1 MVLELFVNFCTLFTF
16 AMLMFWF
23 AKQQKQSQF
32 PLLRKFPGYTIGLL
46 SGIFGVV
53 LMLTSI
59 HIGESI
65 IIDGRMAVLALSG
78 LFGGPMAPVIAGIL
92 MGTARILLNEISTNS
107 IIAGVNTMVIGIV
120 IGLVAWRIPITFQN
134 AWKYF
139 AYTTMQTVL
148 VIGYLSFSS
157 GFIAGR
163 GALFILYSLISFGI
177 VYLTLL
183 KMDQL
188 SKEIERI
195 EQYSVTDYLTG
206 IPNNRKF
213 QELFQEWQQ
222 THTSFYLAVADID
235 YFKKVNDQYG
245 HPVGDLVL
253 KEIAHRL
260 SKEME
265 KIDGLVARIGGEE
278 FAMIVPAETDV
289 EASDKLENV
298 RHSVSSLPFEL
309 TKDVTLSITI
319 SVGAAGYPKHKQTST
334 ELYKAAD
341 DELYRAKQQGRNC
354 VRVLNGKRGVS
365 SD

>member
-92 MGTARILLNEISTNS
+92 MGTARILVNEISTNAV
-107 IIAGVNTMVIGIV
+107 IAGVNTMMIGIV

-188 SKEIERI
+188 SQEIERI
-195 EQYSVTDYLTG
+195 EHYSVTDYLTG

-213 QELFQEWQQ
+213 QELFYNWREEKDN
-222 THTSFYLAVADID
+222 FFIALLDID
-235 YFKKVNDQYG
+235 YFKRVNDTYG
-245 HPVGDLVL
+245 HPTGDLVL
-253 KEIAHRL
+253 IELAKRL
-260 SKEME
+260 EQSAGNFGGE
-265 KIDGLVARIGGEE
+265 VARIGGEE
-278 FAMIVPAETDV
+278 FGVLLPATTQVQAKEQAEQLRKSIGSTRFLLPDN
-289 EASDKLENV
+289 LELPIT
-298 RHSVSSLPFEL
+298 VSIG
-309 TKDVTLSITI
+309 V
-319 SVGAAGYPKHKQTST
+319 AGYPSDA
-334 ELYKAAD
+334 ESMPDLYKTAD
-341 DELYRAKQQGRNC
+341 ERLYNAKLGGRNC
-354 VRVLNGKRGVS
+354 VY
-365 SD
+365 